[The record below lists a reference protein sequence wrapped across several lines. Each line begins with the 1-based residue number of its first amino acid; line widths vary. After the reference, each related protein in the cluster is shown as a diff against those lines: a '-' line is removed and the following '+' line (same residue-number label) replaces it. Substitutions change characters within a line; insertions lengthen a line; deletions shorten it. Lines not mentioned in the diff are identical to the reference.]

1 MAIQSV
7 SAWPE
12 KRDEIRRMMEV
23 AAADIKQL
31 GGSVELVDIGTQ
43 KVGRMGA
50 FLGGSVELLGIRTQ
64 KVGGEAGRG
73 LSWAALWSLWAS
85 GPRRWA
91 LGLDGSFIEGLA
103 GPHKF

>member
-1 MAIQSV
+1 M

-43 KVGRMGA
+43 KVGG
-50 FLGGSVELLGIRTQ
+50 
-64 KVGGEAGRG
+64 KAGRG
-73 LSWAALWSLWAS
+73 LSWAAPWSLWAS